1 MSERRT
7 TLCLRAEAMRGL
19 DSQAARTDLETG
31 VGVTQV
37 PWPPLDPP
45 PLAARFPEPR
55 PGEDVVAVSRS
66 LSPALVLEAY
76 RQGIFPWPVRQG
88 LVPWASPEPRAI
100 FPLTPSRSWPRT
112 VRRAQKENFSVT
124 FDQAFERVM
133 HACGEREGQGT
144 WITPD
149 ILDSYAIL
157 HRMGWAHSVEVWA
170 GEELAGGL
178 YGIAMGTLF
187 AGESMFHRASG
198 ASKVAFAAT
207 AQRMRER
214 GFQLF
219 DVQVLTPHLALLG
232 CIEISRAEYRA
243 RVREAVL
250 RSARFD

>member
-1 MSERRT
+1 MT
-7 TLCLRAEAMRGL
+7 P
-19 DSQAARTDLETG
+19 
-31 VGVTQV
+31 V

-112 VRRAQKENFSVT
+112 VRRAL
-124 FDQAFERVM
+124 R
-133 HACGEREGQGT
+133 ACGEREGQGT

-149 ILDSYAIL
+149 ILDSYANL

-187 AGESMFHRASG
+187 AGESMFHRATG

-207 AQRMRER
+207 AQRLRER

-232 CIEISRAEYRA
+232 CIEIPRAEYRA